1 MKTQILSKTIFLI
14 CLVAV
19 MASCGKKS
27 TTAPDTTMTI
37 TMANV
42 PSAPTKNT
50 PVAFTFTVKEGG
62 MLMDVTSNTVEIV
75 KGTDTKTMACMKAST
90 GIYTGTYTFTD
101 SGTYAIHFH
110 YVMSGMDGDMD
121 FNVVVQ

>member
-1 MKTQILSKTIFLI
+1 MKTNILSKTILLI

-19 MASCGKKS
+19 MASCSKKS
-27 TTAPDTTMTI
+27 TTTPDTTMTI

-42 PSAPTKNT
+42 PTAPTKNN
-50 PVAFTFTVKEGG
+50 PVAFTFTVLEGG

-75 KGTDTKTMACMKAST
+75 KGTDTKTMACTKTST
-90 GIYTGTYTFTD
+90 GIYTGTYTFPD
-101 SGTYAIHFH
+101 AGTYAIHFH

-121 FNVVVQ
+121 FSVVVQ